1 MSRYVLRYTG
11 SLPDHGGESG
21 VDTSEVVARAG
32 AKLIDEATGM
42 LLVEANASVARTLA
56 HLLPEWQI
64 AMENMTPMPG
74 VPRPAVRSPTARGRR
89 R

>member
-11 SLPDHGGESG
+11 PLPRHGGESG
-21 VDTSEVVARAG
+21 VDTAEVVVRAG
-32 AKLIDEATGM
+32 AKLIDDAPDM
-42 LLVEANASVARTLA
+42 LLVEANAGVARTLA

-64 AMENMTPMPG
+64 AAETMTPVPG
-74 VPRPAVRSPTARGRR
+74 VPRPAVRSPARSRR